1 MAFKIYKIMKIQSH
15 KIHKLSIII
24 SMLFANILLSQAKKP
39 TLMVV
44 PADNWCY
51 ENGYSESYNNQG
63 VVKDIPSYRLALQ
76 RDTDLDLVITQING
90 MLSKR
95 DFDAKNLKSQLDKI
109 ENAAAEEAM
118 RSSKYSGAEVAESPV
133 DALKKVAKAD
143 IILKLG
149 WTVNND
155 GMEKSVTFILKAI
168 DSYTGKQIA
177 EASGTGAP
185 DFSSPLPVLLEEAVA
200 SHIDTFLAEL
210 QTAFERW
217 FEKGREC
224 SVGIRIWDDW
234 DYDLE
239 SEDFGDDELGF
250 LIEEWMED
258 NTVGGAFTT
267 MDAEATMMNFEQV
280 RIPMTYE
287 RKGKVRGLDARTW
300 AKDLSKYLKGLGIEN
315 KLTTVGLGEVK
326 LYLGS
331 K

>member
-1 MAFKIYKIMKIQSH
+1 MKNQTNKTLLLVS
-15 KIHKLSIII
+15 L
-24 SMLFANILLSQAKKP
+24 LFASVSFSQAKKP

-51 ENGYSESYNNQG
+51 NNNYSESYDNQG
-63 VVKDIPSYRLALQ
+63 VVKDIPSYRIALQ

-90 MLSKR
+90 MLSQR

-109 ENAAAEEAM
+109 ESAAAEEAM
-118 RSSKYSGAEVAESPV
+118 RSSKYSGAEVAESPI

-149 WTVNND
+149 WTVNDD
-155 GMEKSVTFILKAI
+155 GMEKAVTFILKAI

-177 EASGTGAP
+177 QASGTGAP
-185 DFSSPLPVLLEEAVA
+185 DFSSPLPVLLEEAVS
-200 SHIDTFLAEL
+200 SHIDAFLAEL

-224 SVGIRIWDDW
+224 AVGIRVWDDW

-287 RKGKVRGLDARTW
+287 KKGRVRGLDARTW
-300 AKDLSKYLKGLGIEN
+300 AKNLSKYLNGMGIEN

>member
-1 MAFKIYKIMKIQSH
+1 MKNQTN
-15 KIHKLSIII
+15 K
-24 SMLFANILLSQAKKP
+24 ILLIVSLLFVSVSFSQAKKP

-51 ENGYSESYNNQG
+51 NNNYSESYDNQG
-63 VVKDIPSYRLALQ
+63 VVKDIPSYRIALQ

-90 MLSKR
+90 MLSQR

-109 ENAAAEEAM
+109 ESAAAEEAM
-118 RSSKYSGAEVAESPV
+118 RSSKYSGAEVAESPI

-149 WTVNND
+149 WTVNDD
-155 GMEKSVTFILKAI
+155 GMEKAVTFILKAI

-177 EASGTGAP
+177 QASGTGAP
-185 DFSSPLPVLLEEAVA
+185 DFSSPLPVLLEEAVS
-200 SHIDTFLAEL
+200 SHIDAFLAEL

-224 SVGIRIWDDW
+224 SVGIRVWDDW

-287 RKGKVRGLDARTW
+287 KKGRVRGLDARTW
-300 AKDLSKYLKGLGIEN
+300 AKNLSKYLSGMGIEN

>member
-1 MAFKIYKIMKIQSH
+1 M
-15 KIHKLSIII
+15 
-24 SMLFANILLSQAKKP
+24 
-39 TLMVV
+39 
-44 PADNWCY
+44 
-51 ENGYSESYNNQG
+51 
-63 VVKDIPSYRLALQ
+63 
-76 RDTDLDLVITQING
+76 
-90 MLSKR
+90 
-95 DFDAKNLKSQLDKI
+95 
-109 ENAAAEEAM
+109 
-118 RSSKYSGAEVAESPV
+118 
-133 DALKKVAKAD
+133 
-143 IILKLG
+143 
-149 WTVNND
+149 
-155 GMEKSVTFILKAI
+155 
-168 DSYTGKQIA
+168 
-177 EASGTGAP
+177 
-185 DFSSPLPVLLEEAVA
+185 LEEAVS
-200 SHIDTFLAEL
+200 SHIDAFLAEL

-224 SVGIRIWDDW
+224 SVGIRVWDDW

-287 RKGKVRGLDARTW
+287 KKGRVRGLDARTW
-300 AKDLSKYLKGLGIEN
+300 AKNLSKYLSGMGIEN

>member
-1 MAFKIYKIMKIQSH
+1 MRNCSNNLLFV
-15 KIHKLSIII
+15 LLLLFVGI
-24 SMLFANILLSQAKKP
+24 SFSQAKKP

-44 PADNWCY
+44 PADNWCFSNNYY
-51 ENGYSESYNNQG
+51 ESFNNQG
-63 VVKDIPSYRLALQ
+63 IVKDIPSYRTALQ

-90 MLSKR
+90 VLSQR
-95 DFDAKNLKSQLDKI
+95 GFDAKNLKSQLDKL
-109 ENAAAEEAM
+109 ESAAAEEAM
-118 RSSKYSGAEVAESPV
+118 RTSKYSGAEVAESPI

-149 WTVNND
+149 WTLNDD
-155 GMEKSVTFILKAI
+155 GMEKQVTFILKAI

-185 DFSSPLPVLLEEAVA
+185 DFSSPLPVLLEESVS
-200 SHIDTFLAEL
+200 SHIDSFLAEL
-210 QTAFERW
+210 QTVFERW

-224 SVGIRIWDDW
+224 VVGIRVWDDW

-258 NTVGGAFTT
+258 NTVGGSFTT

-287 RKGKVRGLDARTW
+287 RNGRVRGLDARTW
-300 AKDLSKYLKGLGIEN
+300 ARDLSKFLKGMGIEN

>member
-1 MAFKIYKIMKIQSH
+1 MKIQ
-15 KIHKLSIII
+15 INKLHLIVLLLFV
-24 SMLFANILLSQAKKP
+24 SMSFSQAKKP

-44 PADNWCY
+44 PADNWCFG
-51 ENGYSESYNNQG
+51 NGYSESFDNQG
-63 VVKDIPSYRLALQ
+63 VVKDIPSYRVALQ

-90 MLSKR
+90 MLSQR
-95 DFDAKNLKSQLDKI
+95 DFDAKNLKSQLDKL
-109 ENAAAEEAM
+109 ESAAAEEAM
-118 RSSKYSGAEVAESPV
+118 RSSKYSGAQVAESPI

-149 WTVNND
+149 WTLNPTPM
-155 GMEKSVTFILKAI
+155 GEKSVTFILKAL

-177 EASGTGAP
+177 QASGTGAP
-185 DFSSPLPVLLEEAVA
+185 DGFSPLPVLLEEAVA
-200 SHIDTFLAEL
+200 SHIDKFLAEL

-224 SVGIRIWDDW
+224 AIGIRVWDDW

-258 NTVGGAFTT
+258 NTVGGSFTT
-267 MDAEATMMNFEQV
+267 LDAEATMMNFEQV

-287 RKGKVRGLDARTW
+287 RKGRVRGLDARTW
-300 AKDLSKYLKGLGIEN
+300 AKDLSKYLKGMGIEN

>member
-1 MAFKIYKIMKIQSH
+1 MKNQTN
-15 KIHKLSIII
+15 KLLLIVLL
-24 SMLFANILLSQAKKP
+24 LFVSVSFSQAKKP

-51 ENGYSESYNNQG
+51 NNNYSESYDNQG
-63 VVKDIPSYRLALQ
+63 VVKDIPSYRIALQ

-90 MLSKR
+90 MLSQR

-109 ENAAAEEAM
+109 ESAAAEEAM
-118 RSSKYSGAEVAESPV
+118 RSSKYGGAEVAESPI

-149 WTVNND
+149 WTVNDD
-155 GMEKSVTFILKAI
+155 GMEKAVTFILKAI

-177 EASGTGAP
+177 QASGTGAP

-200 SHIDTFLAEL
+200 SHIDAFLAEL

-224 SVGIRIWDDW
+224 AVGIRVWDDW

-287 RKGKVRGLDARTW
+287 KKGRVRGLDARTW
-300 AKDLSKYLKGLGIEN
+300 AKNLSKYLTGMGIEN

>member
-1 MAFKIYKIMKIQSH
+1 MRNCSN
-15 KIHKLSIII
+15 
-24 SMLFANILLSQAKKP
+24 NILFVLLLLFVGISFSQAKKP

-44 PADNWCY
+44 PSDNWCFSNNYY
-51 ENGYSESYNNQG
+51 ESFNNQG
-63 VVKDIPSYRLALQ
+63 IVKDIPSYRIALQ

-90 MLSKR
+90 ILSQR
-95 DFDAKNLKSQLDKI
+95 GFDAKNLKSQLDKL
-109 ENAAAEEAM
+109 ETSAAEEAM
-118 RSSKYSGAEVAESPV
+118 RTSKYSGAEVAESPI

-149 WTVNND
+149 WTVNDD
-155 GMEKSVTFILKAI
+155 GMEKQVTFILKAI

-185 DFSSPLPVLLEEAVA
+185 DFSSPLPVLLEESVS
-200 SHIDTFLAEL
+200 SHIDSFLAEL

-224 SVGIRIWDDW
+224 TVGIRVWDDW

-258 NTVGGAFTT
+258 NTVSGSFTT

-287 RKGKVRGLDARTW
+287 RKGRVRGLDARTW
-300 AKDLSKYLKGLGIEN
+300 ARDLSKFLKGMGIEN

>member
-1 MAFKIYKIMKIQSH
+1 MKNKFILIVALLCVS
-15 KIHKLSIII
+15 LS
-24 SMLFANILLSQAKKP
+24 LSQAKKP

-51 ENGYSESYNNQG
+51 QNNYSEPYDNQG
-63 VVKDIPSYRLALQ
+63 VVKDIPSYRIALQ

-90 MLSKR
+90 MLSQR

-109 ENAAAEEAM
+109 EGAAMEEAM
-118 RSSKYSGAEVAESPV
+118 RSSKYGGAEVAESPI

-149 WTVNND
+149 WTVNDD
-155 GMEKSVTFILKAI
+155 GMEKSVTFILKAL

-177 EASGTGAP
+177 QASGTGAP

-200 SHIDTFLAEL
+200 SHIDAFLAEL

-224 SVGIRIWDDW
+224 SVGIRVWDDW

-250 LIEEWMED
+250 LIEQWMED
-258 NTVGGAFTT
+258 NTVNSAFTT

-287 RKGKVRGLDARTW
+287 RKGKVRGLDARRW
-300 AKDLSKYLKGLGIEN
+300 AKDLSKYLKDMGIEN

>member
-1 MAFKIYKIMKIQSH
+1 
-15 KIHKLSIII
+15 
-24 SMLFANILLSQAKKP
+24 
-39 TLMVV
+39 
-44 PADNWCY
+44 
-51 ENGYSESYNNQG
+51 
-63 VVKDIPSYRLALQ
+63 
-76 RDTDLDLVITQING
+76 
-90 MLSKR
+90 
-95 DFDAKNLKSQLDKI
+95 
-109 ENAAAEEAM
+109 M
-118 RSSKYSGAEVAESPV
+118 RSSKFGGAEVAESPI
-133 DALKKVAKAD
+133 DALKKIAKAD

-149 WTVNND
+149 WTLNPTPM
-155 GMEKSVTFILKAI
+155 GEKSVTFILKAL

-177 EASGTGAP
+177 QASGTGAP
-185 DFSSPLPVLLEEAVA
+185 DGFSPLPVLLEEAVA
-200 SHIDTFLAEL
+200 SHIDKFLAEL

-224 SVGIRIWDDW
+224 AIGIRVWDDW

-258 NTVGGAFTT
+258 NTVGGSFTT

-287 RKGKVRGLDARTW
+287 KKGRVRGLDARTW
-300 AKDLSKYLKGLGIEN
+300 AKDLSKYLTGMGIEN

>member
-1 MAFKIYKIMKIQSH
+1 
-15 KIHKLSIII
+15 
-24 SMLFANILLSQAKKP
+24 
-39 TLMVV
+39 MVV

-51 ENGYSESYNNQG
+51 SNNYYESFNNQG
-63 VVKDIPSYRLALQ
+63 IVKDIPSYRTALQ

-90 MLSKR
+90 VLSQR
-95 DFDAKNLKSQLDKI
+95 GFDAKNLKSQLDKL
-109 ENAAAEEAM
+109 ERAAAEEAM
-118 RSSKYSGAEVAESPV
+118 RTSKYSGAEVAESPI

-149 WTVNND
+149 WTLNDD
-155 GMEKSVTFILKAI
+155 GMEKQVTFILKAI

-185 DFSSPLPVLLEEAVA
+185 DFSSPLPVLLEESVS
-200 SHIDTFLAEL
+200 SHIDSFLAEL
-210 QTAFERW
+210 QTVFERW

-224 SVGIRIWDDW
+224 AVGIRIWDDW

-258 NTVGGAFTT
+258 NTVGGSFTT

-287 RKGKVRGLDARTW
+287 RKGRVRGLDARTW
-300 AKDLSKYLKGLGIEN
+300 ARDLSKFLKGMGIEN

>member
-1 MAFKIYKIMKIQSH
+1 
-15 KIHKLSIII
+15 
-24 SMLFANILLSQAKKP
+24 
-39 TLMVV
+39 MVV
-44 PADNWCY
+44 PADNWCFSNNYY
-51 ENGYSESYNNQG
+51 ESFNNQG
-63 VVKDIPSYRLALQ
+63 IVKDIPSYRTALQ

-90 MLSKR
+90 VLSQR
-95 DFDAKNLKSQLDKI
+95 GFDAKNLKSQLDKL
-109 ENAAAEEAM
+109 ERAAAEEAM
-118 RSSKYSGAEVAESPV
+118 RTSKYSGAEVAESPI

-149 WTVNND
+149 WTLNDD
-155 GMEKSVTFILKAI
+155 GMEKQVTFILKAI

-185 DFSSPLPVLLEEAVA
+185 DFSSPLPVLLEESVS
-200 SHIDTFLAEL
+200 SHIDSFLAEL
-210 QTAFERW
+210 QTVFERW

-224 SVGIRIWDDW
+224 VVGIRVWDDW

-258 NTVGGAFTT
+258 NTVGGSFTT

-287 RKGKVRGLDARTW
+287 RNGRVRGLDARTW
-300 AKDLSKYLKGLGIEN
+300 ARDLSKFLKGMGIEN

>member
-1 MAFKIYKIMKIQSH
+1 MKNQTN
-15 KIHKLSIII
+15 KLLLIVSLLFVSI
-24 SMLFANILLSQAKKP
+24 SFSQAKKP

-51 ENGYSESYNNQG
+51 NNNYSESYDKQG
-63 VVKDIPSYRLALQ
+63 VVKDIPSYRVALQ

-90 MLSKR
+90 MLSQR

-109 ENAAAEEAM
+109 ESAAAEEAM
-118 RSSKYSGAEVAESPV
+118 RSSKYGGAEVAESPI

-149 WTVNND
+149 WTVNDD
-155 GMEKSVTFILKAI
+155 GMEKAVTFILKAI

-177 EASGTGAP
+177 QASGTGAP
-185 DFSSPLPVLLEEAVA
+185 DFSTPLPVLLEEAVA
-200 SHIDTFLAEL
+200 SHIDAFLAEL

-224 SVGIRIWDDW
+224 AVGIRVWDDW

-287 RKGKVRGLDARTW
+287 KKGRVRGLDARTW
-300 AKDLSKYLKGLGIEN
+300 AKNLSKYLTGMGIEN

>member
-1 MAFKIYKIMKIQSH
+1 MKNQTN
-15 KIHKLSIII
+15 K
-24 SMLFANILLSQAKKP
+24 ILLIVSLLFVSVSFSQAKKP

-51 ENGYSESYNNQG
+51 NNNYSESYDNQG
-63 VVKDIPSYRLALQ
+63 VVKDIPSYRIALQ

-90 MLSKR
+90 MLSQR

-109 ENAAAEEAM
+109 ESAAAEEAM
-118 RSSKYSGAEVAESPV
+118 RSSKYGGAEVAESPI

-149 WTVNND
+149 WTVNDD
-155 GMEKSVTFILKAI
+155 GMEKAVTFILKAI

-177 EASGTGAP
+177 QASGTGAP
-185 DFSSPLPVLLEEAVA
+185 DFSSPLPVLLEEAVS
-200 SHIDTFLAEL
+200 SHIDAFLAEL

-224 SVGIRIWDDW
+224 SVGIRVWDDW

-287 RKGKVRGLDARTW
+287 KKGRVRGLDARTW
-300 AKDLSKYLKGLGIEN
+300 AKNLSKYLSGMGIEN

>member
-1 MAFKIYKIMKIQSH
+1 MRNCSNNLLFV
-15 KIHKLSIII
+15 LLLLFVGI
-24 SMLFANILLSQAKKP
+24 SFSQAKKP

-44 PADNWCY
+44 PADNWCFSNNYY
-51 ENGYSESYNNQG
+51 ESFNNQG
-63 VVKDIPSYRLALQ
+63 IVKDIPSYRTALQ

-90 MLSKR
+90 VLSQR
-95 DFDAKNLKSQLDKI
+95 GFDAKNLKSQLDKL
-109 ENAAAEEAM
+109 ERAAAEEAM
-118 RSSKYSGAEVAESPV
+118 RTSKYSGAEVAESPI

-149 WTVNND
+149 WTLNDD
-155 GMEKSVTFILKAI
+155 GMEKQVTFILKAI

-185 DFSSPLPVLLEEAVA
+185 DFSSPLPVLLEESVS
-200 SHIDTFLAEL
+200 SHIDSFLAEL
-210 QTAFERW
+210 QTVFERW

-224 SVGIRIWDDW
+224 VVGIRVWDDW

-258 NTVGGAFTT
+258 NTVGGSFTT

-287 RKGKVRGLDARTW
+287 RNGRVRGLDARTW
-300 AKDLSKYLKGLGIEN
+300 ARDLSKFLKGMGIEN

>member
-1 MAFKIYKIMKIQSH
+1 MKNQTN
-15 KIHKLSIII
+15 KLLLIVSL
-24 SMLFANILLSQAKKP
+24 LFVSVSFSQAKKP

-51 ENGYSESYNNQG
+51 NNNYSESYDNQG
-63 VVKDIPSYRLALQ
+63 VVKDIPSYRIALQ

-90 MLSKR
+90 MLSQR

-109 ENAAAEEAM
+109 ESAAAEEAM
-118 RSSKYSGAEVAESPV
+118 RSSKYGGAEVAESPI

-149 WTVNND
+149 WTVNDD
-155 GMEKSVTFILKAI
+155 GMEKAVTFILKAI

-177 EASGTGAP
+177 QASGTGAP
-185 DFSSPLPVLLEEAVA
+185 DFSTPLPVLLEEAVA
-200 SHIDTFLAEL
+200 SHIDAFLAEL

-224 SVGIRIWDDW
+224 AVGIRVWDDW

-287 RKGKVRGLDARTW
+287 KKGRVRGLDARTW
-300 AKDLSKYLKGLGIEN
+300 AKNLSKYLTGMGIEN

>member
-1 MAFKIYKIMKIQSH
+1 MKNQTNKTLLLVS
-15 KIHKLSIII
+15 L
-24 SMLFANILLSQAKKP
+24 LFASVSFSQAKKP

-51 ENGYSESYNNQG
+51 NNNYSESYDNQG
-63 VVKDIPSYRLALQ
+63 VVKDIPSYRIALQ

-90 MLSKR
+90 MLSQR

-109 ENAAAEEAM
+109 ESAAAEEAM
-118 RSSKYSGAEVAESPV
+118 RSSKYSGAEVAESPI

-149 WTVNND
+149 WTVNDD
-155 GMEKSVTFILKAI
+155 GMEKAVTFILKAI

-177 EASGTGAP
+177 QASGTGAP
-185 DFSSPLPVLLEEAVA
+185 DFSSPLPVLLEEAVS
-200 SHIDTFLAEL
+200 SHIDAFLAEL

-224 SVGIRIWDDW
+224 AVGIRVWDDW

-287 RKGKVRGLDARTW
+287 KKGKVRGLDARTW
-300 AKDLSKYLKGLGIEN
+300 AKDLSKYLKDMGIEN

>member
-1 MAFKIYKIMKIQSH
+1 MKNQTN
-15 KIHKLSIII
+15 KLLLILSL
-24 SMLFANILLSQAKKP
+24 LFVSVSFSQAKKP

-51 ENGYSESYNNQG
+51 NNNYSESYDNQG
-63 VVKDIPSYRLALQ
+63 VVKDIPSYRIALQ
-76 RDTDLDLVITQING
+76 RDADLDLVITQING
-90 MLSKR
+90 MLSQR

-109 ENAAAEEAM
+109 ESAAAEEAM
-118 RSSKYSGAEVAESPV
+118 RSSKYGGAEVAESPI

-149 WTVNND
+149 WTVNDD
-155 GMEKSVTFILKAI
+155 GMEKAVTFILKAI

-177 EASGTGAP
+177 QASGTGAP

-200 SHIDTFLAEL
+200 SHIDAFLAEL

-224 SVGIRIWDDW
+224 TVGIRIWDDW

-287 RKGKVRGLDARTW
+287 RKGRVRGLDARTW
-300 AKDLSKYLKGLGIEN
+300 AKNLSKYLKGMGIEN

>member
-1 MAFKIYKIMKIQSH
+1 MKNQTN
-15 KIHKLSIII
+15 KLLLIVSL
-24 SMLFANILLSQAKKP
+24 LFVSVSFSQAKKP

-51 ENGYSESYNNQG
+51 NNNYSESYDNQG
-63 VVKDIPSYRLALQ
+63 VVKDIPSYRIALQ

-90 MLSKR
+90 MLSQR

-109 ENAAAEEAM
+109 ESAAAEEAM
-118 RSSKYSGAEVAESPV
+118 RSSKYGGAEVAESPI

-149 WTVNND
+149 WTVNDD
-155 GMEKSVTFILKAI
+155 GMEKAVTFILKAI

-177 EASGTGAP
+177 QASGTGAP

-200 SHIDTFLAEL
+200 SHIDAFLAEL

-224 SVGIRIWDDW
+224 AVGIRVWDDW
-234 DYDLE
+234 EYDLE

-287 RKGKVRGLDARTW
+287 KKGRVRGLDARTW
-300 AKDLSKYLKGLGIEN
+300 AKNLSKYLSGMGIEN